1 MDNFSR
7 ECLQIPLVLKQV
19 FPAILSSL
27 ILFLVGL
34 FLVYGYLSQNAKRPL
49 ARRLSFA
56 LMSLGLLL
64 GVPKFLWQVAY
75 PTLVPS
81 NLVLHVIFAIGD
93 VASHVGF
100 VMLVY
105 WDIVNEGLRLAFALD
120 PQNRRRGV
128 KMSTAVGLIC
138 MMVEGVFLTIFWIL
152 VYDMEEL
159 LDEDCRD
166 ARFTLSS
173 TFAVVQ
179 YALVF
184 GAIPSLA
191 FGKLLWGLHKLWK
204 DLPRD
209 IPRHLLYRLRFTQLC
224 LALLTLL
231 GITDGIVGL
240 VVGLIPFWTSFSG
253 FIYENVALNALSAF
267 TILLLG
273 IEVLLTH
280 QQAKRRI
287 KDSFLLEEEQ
297 IRELIKHGVSILAS
311 NQRPTTLQPDHLV
324 LPPVWER
331 GLFQGIADRFLD
343 IYAGEKS
350 RGDCTSEDSQLQDP
364 ATSDVCIQ
372 LVKPMTEAARCS
384 MWECLSAGF
393 MGSQISI
400 AVASGKYQYLAKPT
414 VMVSHCW
421 SSSYRELMQILKR
434 YDENTNRSNYFFLDV
449 FSMNQHDFA
458 DLGTPR
464 DSLALRD
471 MYDTMLEALTQS
483 IKVPGCMLLAL
494 TPHDRPKMLTRSWC
508 LYEIYIA
515 WKVKAEVSC
524 GFIPEAE
531 EAMKRSLTK
540 DDRFIRRLLNTID
553 AEASAATVK
562 TDRDMILQLIH
573 SAGIQRFNSFVREK
587 LRNSLRVV
595 ALTTLR
601 EVEGERTDSE
611 VPSPRSEASEPATRS
626 AFVHA
631 GLSGGSPDFHSEETI
646 SF

>member
-1 MDNFSR
+1 MIDSFSR
-7 ECLQIPLVLKQV
+7 ECLQIPLALKQV
-19 FPAILSSL
+19 LPGILSSL
-27 ILFLVGL
+27 ILLLVGL
-34 FLVYGYLSQNAKRPL
+34 FLVYIYLSRNARRPL

-56 LMSLGLLL
+56 LMILGLLL
-64 GVPKFLWQVAY
+64 GVPKFLSQVAN
-75 PTLVPS
+75 PTRLS
-81 NLVLHVIFAIGD
+81 STNLALHAIFAVGD

-100 VMLVY
+100 VMLIY
-105 WDIVNEGLRLAFALD
+105 WDIVNEGMRLAFALD
-120 PQNRRRGV
+120 PKNQRRGV

-138 MMVEGVFLTIFWIL
+138 MLVEGIFLTIFWIL

-173 TFAVVQ
+173 TFALVQ

-191 FGKLLWGLHKLWK
+191 FGRLLWGLHKLWK

-240 VVGLIPFWTSFSG
+240 VVGFIPFWTSFSG
-253 FIYENVALNALSAF
+253 FIYDDVALNCLSSL

-273 IEVLLTH
+273 IEVFLTH

-287 KDSFLLEEEQ
+287 NGSFLLEEEQ
-297 IRELIKHGVSILAS
+297 IRQLIKNGVSILAS
-311 NQRPTTLQPDHLV
+311 KQLRPTLQPDHFV
-324 LPPVWER
+324 MPPVWER
-331 GLFQGIADRFLD
+331 GLNQCIAERFLD
-343 IYAGEKS
+343 IYAGDKFKGENF
-350 RGDCTSEDSQLQDP
+350 TSEDP
-364 ATSDVCIQ
+364 ATSYVCIQ
-372 LVKPMTEAARCS
+372 LVKPMTEVARCS

-393 MGSQISI
+393 MGSQKSM
-400 AVASGKYQYLAKPT
+400 AVAPGKYQYLAKPT

-434 YDENTNRSNYFFLDV
+434 YDENTNRSNYYFLDV

-458 DLGTPR
+458 DLGSR
-464 DSLALRD
+464 DSHALRD

-531 EAMKRSLTK
+531 ESIKRSLTK
-540 DDRFIRRLLNTID
+540 DDRFIRRLLSTID
-553 AEASAATVK
+553 AEASSATMK

-601 EVEGERTDSE
+601 EVEGAGTDSE
-611 VPSPRSEASEPATRS
+611 ALSPRSEASEPVTRS

-631 GLSGGSPDFHSEETI
+631 GLSGDRDFHSEETI